1 MNAMQKTN
9 RNTQTIVYKM
19 KQHAISLSRLVHFCC
34 LASRNAR
41 EEDWEDVEAPPNLF
55 TTAVEKAA
63 KKAVYAK
70 RFRSC
75 HIGTNTCRSACPV
88 SPLGLLHLPRQFWGI
103 QHRVEKKIKRK
114 RNTHYIQFVEY

>member
-1 MNAMQKTN
+1 MQ
-9 RNTQTIVYKM
+9 Y
-19 KQHAISLSRLVHFCC
+19 LSRLIHFCC
-34 LASRNAR
+34 PASRNAR
-41 EEDWEDVEAPPNLF
+41 KVEWEVEVEAPPNLF

-88 SPLGLLHLPRQFWGI
+88 GLLHLPRQFGA
-103 QHRVEKKIKRK
+103 HSTVLEKKQNRK
-114 RNTHYIQFVEY
+114 QNTHYIQFVEY

>member
-1 MNAMQKTN
+1 MQ
-9 RNTQTIVYKM
+9 Y
-19 KQHAISLSRLVHFCC
+19 LSRLVHFCC

-88 SPLGLLHLPRQFWGI
+88 CLSVSPLGLLHLPRQFGAYST
-103 QHRVEKKIKRK
+103 ELKKK
-114 RNTHYIQFVEY
+114 